1 MTRAE
6 RWRRDVLENPD
17 AYSAE
22 ERSVAWEMT
31 ARQCRLRGV
40 EWAAEIADE
49 EARQAL
55 STSFRLLEVR

>member
-1 MTRAE
+1 MMSDATR
-6 RWRRDVLENPD
+6 RHVLENPD
-17 AYSAE
+17 AYGAE
-22 ERSVAWEMT
+22 DRAEAWELT
-31 ARQCRLRGV
+31 ACQCREQGV